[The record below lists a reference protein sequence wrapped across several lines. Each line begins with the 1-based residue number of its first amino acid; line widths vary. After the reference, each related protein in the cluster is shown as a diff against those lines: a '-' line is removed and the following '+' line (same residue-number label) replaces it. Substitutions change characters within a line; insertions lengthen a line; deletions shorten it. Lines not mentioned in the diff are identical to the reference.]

1 MDDIWGE
8 YETSYDTS
16 TTTYSDYTQTEY
28 QWGTE
33 VAGDLYTASTDAWL
47 AGDSYTAYEL
57 NAASIDASAY
67 ADTSWDT
74 WNSIDTGSYAA
85 DTTYDASSYDTSSS
99 YSSYDAGSADTT
111 SYE

>member
-16 TTTYSDYTQTEY
+16 TTTYSDFTHTEY

-33 VAGDLYTASTDAWL
+33 VANDLYAASTDAWL

-57 NAASIDASAY
+57 NVGSLEASAY
-67 ADTSWDT
+67 ADTAWDT
-74 WNSIDTGSYAA
+74 WNTIDTGSYA
-85 DTTYDASSYDTSSS
+85 DTSSYSSYDTSSS
-99 YSSYDAGSADTT
+99 YSSYDTSATDTST
-111 SYE
+111 YE